1 MTISRSES
9 DAAGVSN
16 RKLKEVGRTIV
27 DYSFNARSTK
37 QPVSI
42 SSALHK
48 VTAI

>member
-1 MTISRSES
+1 MKSN
-9 DAAGVSN
+9 AAGVSN
-16 RKLKEVGRTIV
+16 RKLKEGGRTIV
-27 DYSFNARSTK
+27 DCNFNARSTK